1 MAVWVAVK
9 SGSYNHKH
17 FDFVKTDIILFW
29 VYKNSLMEGLMIFP
43 FLKNIIVFNI
53 KDEYFT
59 AEKSA
64 FIVIDDVSKPLHTVV
79 GVQSVAHPVL
89 VESIADLRVD
99 RLEDRVLAADTSVFL
114 SAITLSKFVSISF
127 KALWNEMFFELCI

>member
-1 MAVWVAVK
+1 MSNRGAIIKALDVM
-9 SGSYNHKH
+9 N

-29 VYKNSLMEGLMIFP
+29 VLIDGLMIFL
-43 FLKNIIVFNI
+43 FLKIIIVFNI

-64 FIVIDDVSKPLHTVV
+64 FIVIDDVSKPLHTVM
-79 GVQSVAHPVL
+79 GVQSLAHPVL

-99 RLEDRVLAADTSVFL
+99 RLEDRVLAAETSVFL
-114 SAITLSKFVSISF
+114 SDITLSKFVSISF

>member
-1 MAVWVAVK
+1 MSNRGAIIKALDVM
-9 SGSYNHKH
+9 N

-29 VYKNSLMEGLMIFP
+29 VLIDGLMIFL
-43 FLKNIIVFNI
+43 FLKIIIVFNI

-64 FIVIDDVSKPLHTVV
+64 FIVIDDVSKPLHTVM
-79 GVQSVAHPVL
+79 GVQSLAHPVL

-99 RLEDRVLAADTSVFL
+99 RLEDRVLAAETSVFL
-114 SAITLSKFVSISF
+114 SDITLSKFVSISF
-127 KALWNEMFFELCI
+127 KAL